1 MKITADMIVSDIMN
15 MDPGVIPIFME
26 HGLYCMGCFMSGDES
41 LEEAAQVDMVDLD
54 HLILSLNQYFGF
66 DTGDYDMNG
75 NEAGS
80 SDYDATAKPMT
91 EAERD
96 ELKVNSTAENDNS
109 KPESDRKTDKS
120 KDALTGL

>member
-1 MKITADMIVSDIMN
+1 MKITPDMIVSDIMN

-75 NEAGS
+75 NEAHS
-80 SDYDATAKPMT
+80 EEYDPEAKPKT
-91 EAERD
+91 AAERD
-96 ELKVNSTAENDNS
+96 IEKQD
-109 KPESDRKTDKS
+109 KTEQNKTEDDDKD
-120 KDALTGL
+120 KDATSASKTAQ

>member
-26 HGLYCMGCFMSGDES
+26 HGLYCMGCFMAGDES

-66 DTGDYDMNG
+66 DTGEYDMHG

-80 SDYDATAKPMT
+80 ENYDAAARPMT

-96 ELKVNSTAENDNS
+96 QLQEEAKND
-109 KPESDRKTDKS
+109 THKS
-120 KDALTGL
+120 E